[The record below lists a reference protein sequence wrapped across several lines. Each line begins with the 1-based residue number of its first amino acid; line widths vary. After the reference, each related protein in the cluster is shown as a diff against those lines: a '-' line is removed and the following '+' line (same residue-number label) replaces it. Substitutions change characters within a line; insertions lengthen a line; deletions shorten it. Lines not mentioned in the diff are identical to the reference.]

1 MNIRIDK
8 LDNTPFYKQIC
19 EQIREQV
26 RGGRLQPGQMLP
38 SLNQLAILLGIS
50 RETTKKAYNQLL
62 RESILISRQG
72 KGVFVAG
79 ERTPGRDEILLILD
93 KQSVYNQ
100 ILVQAFQETLGEGA
114 HITIL
119 LHSQNPD
126 VLEYYLDHHLDRYD
140 HYVVSPHFPLD
151 KRSQARAARLLRRIP
166 NRKLIMV
173 DNWLQEVPGNYG
185 VVYQDF
191 RHDAFQALSGVKD
204 EIIGTKGR
212 LRVIVMPQSLY
223 GTVILESVKEFADAS
238 GIGISVHWSV
248 PEQWEKGDIAI
259 VLNSQLDSG
268 LVAIDHSIRDCKL
281 VPGKDVRIISYNEFP
296 LNEIVLGGLTTL
308 STDFPRMGESAARMI
323 LSGEPEKIH
332 NPFRI
337 TRRKTF

>member
-1 MNIRIDK
+1 MNIRINK
-8 LDNTPFYKQIC
+8 QDNTPFYKQIC
-19 EQIREQV
+19 RQIREQV
-26 RGGRLQPGQMLP
+26 HEGSLLPGQMLP

-62 RESILISRQG
+62 REHILIAQQG

-79 ERTPGRDEILLILD
+79 ERASDRKEILLILD

-100 ILVQAFQETLGEGA
+100 ILVQAFQETLGECA

-119 LHSQNPD
+119 LHSQNLD
-126 VLEYYLDHHLDRYD
+126 VLEYYLDQHLDRYD

-151 KRSQARAARLLRRIP
+151 KRSQARAAKLLGRIP

-191 RHDAFQALSGVKD
+191 RHDAREGLLQ
-204 EIIGTKGR
+204 GR
-212 LRVIVMPQSLY
+212 VDMGRSLKVVVLPQSLY
-223 GTVILESVKEFADAS
+223 GKVILESVREFATES
-238 GIGISVHWSV
+238 GIEVSVFDTV
-248 PEQWEKGDIAI
+248 PAKLEKGDVVL

-268 LVAIDHSIRDCKL
+268 LALLARRIKACDL
-281 VPGKDVRIISYNEFP
+281 EPGRDVRIISYNEFP
-296 LNEIVLGGLTTL
+296 LNEVVLGGLTTL
-308 STDFPRMGESAARMI
+308 STDFPAMGRTAAEMI
-323 LSGEPEKIH
+323 LSGEPRKVH
-332 NPFRI
+332 NPFHLV
-337 TRRKTF
+337 RRSTF